1 MISSV
6 GEKARA
12 IEQRRADD
20 KLLVHALDLADRGQF
35 VDLESLRRRYE
46 ADAAEEGRTVGC
58 VGVVGL
64 LARLFGNRQRVASDE
79 PDAKAPTAASKLASV
94 FHKTSAAEK
103 LSAALESVQSRKSEL
118 TTRVDEARAKASRSH
133 RAGNRAQA
141 LAAMKRVKMLEAQLQ
156 GTMATEIALESQ
168 ISASESVSL
177 NREVSEALSSGLKKA
192 KKASKGLLGKAEM
205 AMDGAEELRDFND
218 ELGQLLGGNVGDAFD
233 DDDLLAELNAMSV
246 EEPTTAAEAVEEEAT
261 AADWQ
266 PISLPVPTKQPE
278 LGIGAV

>member
-64 LARLFGNRQRVASDE
+64 LSRLFGNRQRVALDE
-79 PDAKAPTAASKLASV
+79 PGDKASTAASKLASV
-94 FHKTSAAEK
+94 FHKTSAADK
-103 LSAALESVQSRKSEL
+103 LAAALESVQSRKSEL
-118 TTRVDEARAKASRSH
+118 TTRVDEARAKATKLH
-133 RAGNRAQA
+133 KAGQRGQA
-141 LAAMKRVKMLEAQLQ
+141 IATMKRVKILEQQLQ
-156 GTMATEIALESQ
+156 GVLATEVALEQQ
-168 ISASESVSL
+168 IEASESMSL
-177 NREVSEALSSGLKKA
+177 NKEVSDALSSGLKKA
-192 KKASKGLLGKAEM
+192 KKGSKGLLSKAEA
-205 AMDGAEELRDFND
+205 AMDGAEEMHDFNQ
-218 ELGQLLGGNVGDAFD
+218 ELSQLLGGSVADTFD
-233 DDDLLAELNAMSV
+233 DDDLLAELETLSV
-246 EEPTTAAEAVEEEAT
+246 QEPTTVAESAEEEAT
-261 AADWQ
+261 ASDWQ

-278 LGIGAV
+278 LGVGAA